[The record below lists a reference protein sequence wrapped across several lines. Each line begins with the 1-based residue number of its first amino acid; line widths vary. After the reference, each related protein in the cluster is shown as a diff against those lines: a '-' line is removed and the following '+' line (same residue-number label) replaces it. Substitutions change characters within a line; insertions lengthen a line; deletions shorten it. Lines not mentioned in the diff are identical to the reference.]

1 MYILSR
7 KRFKSMWW
15 TRTLIKTLSIQTY
28 LRFYEIMNYSI
39 PKNAELFLQ
48 YTDNQRSKVNNLLKD
63 VSKEWENNWF
73 SRDQKSEYMD
83 EYLNEIKMLKSVFQS
98 IPFVQQIFLC
108 NSISFNALDKN
119 SDIDLFIIA
128 EPWRIRTVK
137 FRSMILFTLKWA
149 KRFWR
154 KTRKKI
160 CLSFFITSDA
170 QNLYPISLSSLD
182 IYLAYRIAHLVLIY
196 QPDEETNNSFFEC
209 NKRVKWILPNYQEK
223 QTISLWI
230 NPFHWNTKFKNIMER
245 LWNWFLWNIFERMV
259 KHTQKAIIRL
269 KRIRNPIWNKDVIV
283 SDTMLKF
290 HQDIRE
296 KISLKYNIKVK

>member
-1 MYILSR
+1 MQR
-7 KRFKSMWW
+7 
-15 TRTLIKTLSIQTY
+15 TRTIIKALSIQPY
-28 LRFYEIMNYSI
+28 LRFYEIMKYPV
-39 PKNAELFLQ
+39 PKNAELFFQ
-48 YTDNQRSKVNNLLKD
+48 YSDTENTNANKLLKNID
-63 VSKEWENNWF
+63 KDEWWNSF

-83 EYLNEIKMLKSVFQS
+83 EYLQEIKRLKTTFQS
-98 IPFVQQIFLC
+98 IPFVEQIFLC

-128 EPWRIRTVK
+128 EPGRIRTVK

-149 KRFWR
+149 KRFWK

-160 CLSFFITSDA
+160 CLSFFITSDS
-170 QNLYPISLSSLD
+170 QNLYPISLPSLD

-196 QPDEETNNSFFEC
+196 QPDKEIDNSLFENN
-209 NKRVKWILPNYQEK
+209 KWVKWILPNFQEK

-230 NPFHWNTKFKNIMER
+230 NHFSWNTKFKNIMET
-245 LWNWFLWNIFERMV
+245 LWDWFIWNIFERII
-259 KHTQKAIIRL
+259 KHIQKAIIRL
-269 KRIRNPIWNKDVIV
+269 KRIRNPVWNKDVIV

-296 KISLKYNIKVK
+296 KVSLKYSVKVK

>member
-1 MYILSR
+1 
-7 KRFKSMWW
+7 MWQ
-15 TRTLIKTLSIQTY
+15 LLKLYKNLSIQPY
-28 LRFYEIMNYSI
+28 LRFYEIMNYPV
-39 PKNAELFLQ
+39 PKNAEIFFQ
-48 YTDNQRSKVNNLLKD
+48 YSDIEPTNTNKMLKNID
-63 VSKEWENNWF
+63 KNETKDWF
-73 SRDQKSEYMD
+73 SRDKKSEYMD
-83 EYLNEIKMLKSVFQS
+83 EYLQEIKRLKSTFQS

-128 EPWRIRTVK
+128 EPGRIRTVK

-149 KRFWR
+149 KRFWK

-160 CLSFFITSDA
+160 CLSFFITSDS
-170 QNLYPISLSSLD
+170 QNLYPISLASLD

-196 QPDEETNNSFFEC
+196 QPDEELNNSFFEN
-209 NKRVKWILPNYQEK
+209 NKWVKWILPNYQEK

-230 NPFHWNTKFKNIMER
+230 NPFSWNTKFKNIMET
-245 LWNWFLWNIFERMV
+245 LWDWLLWNIFERAV

-269 KRIRNPIWNKDVIV
+269 KRIRNPIWNKDVII
-283 SDTMLKF
+283 SDSMLKF

-296 KISLKYNIKVK
+296 KISLKYNVKVK

>member
-1 MYILSR
+1 
-7 KRFKSMWW
+7 
-15 TRTLIKTLSIQTY
+15 
-28 LRFYEIMNYSI
+28 MNYPV
-39 PKNAELFLQ
+39 PKNAELFFQ
-48 YTDNQRSKVNNLLKD
+48 YSDIEPTNANKLLKNID
-63 VSKEWENNWF
+63 KDGAEDWF
-73 SRDQKSEYMD
+73 SRDKKSEYMD
-83 EYLNEIKMLKSVFQS
+83 EYLKEIKRLEHTFQS
-98 IPFVQQIFLC
+98 IPFVEQIFIC

-119 SDIDLFIIA
+119 SDIDLFIIT

-154 KTRKKI
+154 KSRKKI
-160 CLSFFITSDA
+160 CLSFFITSDT
-170 QNLYPISLSSLD
+170 QNLYPISLPSLD

-196 QPDEETNNSFFEC
+196 QPNEEFNNSFFEN
-209 NKRVKWILPNYQEK
+209 NKWVKWILPNYQEK

-230 NPFHWNTKFKNIMER
+230 KPFTWNTKFKDTMET
-245 LWNWFLWNIFERMV
+245 LWDWFLWNIFEWIV

-269 KRIRNPIWNKDVIV
+269 KRIRNPVWNKDVIV

-296 KISLKYNIKVK
+296 KVSLKYTVKIK

>member
-1 MYILSR
+1 MQSSRMR
-7 KRFKSMWW
+7 KRWRNLEKLLASQ
-15 TRTLIKTLSIQTY
+15 SY
-28 LRFYEIMNYSI
+28 LRFYEIMNYPV
-39 PKNAELFLQ
+39 PKNSELFFQ
-48 YTDNQRSKVNNLLKD
+48 YSDTEPTNINKMLKD
-63 VSKEWENNWF
+63 TENNESWKAF

-83 EYLNEIKMLKSVFQS
+83 EYLQEVKKLQSTFQS
-98 IPFVQQIFLC
+98 IPFVEQIFLC
-108 NSISFNALDKN
+108 NSISFNALEKN

-149 KRFWR
+149 KRFWK

-160 CLSFFITSDA
+160 CLSFFITSDS
-170 QNLYPISLSSLD
+170 QNLYPISLPSLD

-196 QPDEETNNSFFEC
+196 QPDEKINNSFFEN
-209 NKRVKWILPNYQEK
+209 NKWVKWILPNYQEK

-230 NPFHWNTKFKNIMER
+230 TPFSWNTKFKNIMEK
-245 LWNWFLWNIFERMV
+245 LGDWFLWNIFESLV
-259 KHTQKAIIRL
+259 KHVQKFIIRL
-269 KRIRNPIWNKDVIV
+269 KRMRNPVWNKDVII

-296 KISLKYNIKVK
+296 KISLKYNIKVKN